1 MDCTGITS
9 RGHATGRVKRL
20 MTYSLFSRIAR
31 GVEAC
36 SRYEDPWGVNFA
48 MGVIDVGG
56 NIGLANRFLEREFG
70 DKIKQHIGVEPIKE
84 NAELFKVNNKKVDLR
99 LAGVAKDAR
108 TKTITMAIPSSG
120 YQWYRCASVEHFP
133 GKQYEQRIAPALS
146 FSSHRILTVFYTFER
161 QCDNYRFRSH
171 FRTICLHNREMD

>member
-9 RGHATGRVKRL
+9 RGHATSRIKRL

-70 DKIKQHIGVEPIKE
+70 DKIKQHIGVEPIKK

-161 QCDNYRFRSH
+161 QCDNY
-171 FRTICLHNREMD
+171 